1 MDTGL
6 RRIAIRPGIDVG
18 PPGAIILFP
27 VHLCHKELH
36 MAVGF
41 SSNDGDVDLEFLR
54 ARLQEMADAG
64 LRRSIVA
71 EASSTRRQT
80 G

>member
-1 MDTGL
+1 
-6 RRIAIRPGIDVG
+6 
-18 PPGAIILFP
+18 
-27 VHLCHKELH
+27 

-54 ARLQEMADAG
+54 ARLQKMADAE

-71 EASSTRRQT
+71 EPSGTRRGT
-80 G
+80 A